1 MKEEGVLSPL
11 ASVEPYA
18 YGRNTTK
25 AKSMLFPLEGA
36 EGYPSACGK

>member
-11 ASVEPYA
+11 ASVEPY
-18 YGRNTTK
+18 GRKPTK